1 MCKGFWMDR
10 TAYWEGFALEGF
22 LEVLGVEKTVL

>member
-1 MCKGFWMDR
+1 MDR